1 MIYTKEFPVK
11 KLTVILTLLEFT
23 YFEENCL
30 NVRKT
35 MFMRFKCSNKSLNAT
50 LRQNLHLKG
59 NFGLALKMR

>member
-1 MIYTKEFPVK
+1 MIYMEEFPIK
-11 KLTVILTLLEFT
+11 ELTVILTLLEFT

-30 NVRKT
+30 IFRKT
-35 MFMRFKCSNKSLNAT
+35 MFIRFKCSNKSLNAT